1 MKILI
6 ALLMFFSLAASAE
19 EQTQKE
25 QFIPLECYP
34 INPFLDRF
42 KEYFGEDLVFMSGSV
57 NYLEEELFHQ
67 LWINQDTQ
75 TWTFMVSNEPRQT
88 ICVIAS
94 GKGYNNW
101 GPSI

>member
-6 ALLMFFSLAASAE
+6 ALLMVVSLAAYAE
-19 EQTQKE
+19 QETSIEQS
-25 QFIPLECYP
+25 IPLECFPMY
-34 INPFLDRF
+34 PFLDRF
-42 KEYFGEDLVFMSGSV
+42 EKHFAEDLVFMSGSV
-57 NYLEEELFHQ
+57 NHLEEELFHQ
-67 LWINQDTQ
+67 LWVNPDTQ